1 MIRFTET
8 PTNIINLDGPDGE
21 AEFLLGESIR
31 LAKEIGYAHDDIQ
44 SLTDTMTK
52 SDYTNLVKTF
62 DNLLSREEEI
72 LTLFCHFPIRC
83 ICPAISELIFFPL

>member
-1 MIRFTET
+1 MIRFTRIT
-8 PTNIINLDGPDGE
+8 MKVLNLDGPDGE

-62 DNLLSREEEI
+62 DNHFGDFVILETTNEDLLN
-72 LTLFCHFPIRC
+72 
-83 ICPAISELIFFPL
+83 A

>member
-8 PTNIINLDGPDGE
+8 PTNIINLDGPDGNTNI
-21 AEFLLGESIR
+21 LLGEAMR
-31 LAKEIGYAHDDIQ
+31 LAKEMGYAHDDIQ

-62 DNLLSREEEI
+62 DNHFGDFVILETTNEDLLNAKS
-72 LTLFCHFPIRC
+72 
-83 ICPAISELIFFPL
+83 